1 MKFDEMSL
9 RKRQMMVGVARQLY
23 DEGLTTKE
31 VAAKMC
37 LSESTVRSIKKTID
51 QAKANGMK

>member
-9 RKRQMMVGVARQLY
+9 RKRQMMVGMAKQLY

-31 VAAKMC
+31 VAAKMGI
-37 LSESTVRSIKKTID
+37 SESTVRSLKNTID
-51 QAKANGMK
+51 QARANGMK